1 MSVARGGHQ
10 QDRPPSLVDRVRR
23 ARGIAAERA
32 KTDKR
37 GKLAPTPWSAIG
49 EKFGPSE
56 RQARRIYED
65 FCRWER
71 DQHDPLA
78 TVDEAI
84 MLHEAARDH
93 LGELAVSGD
102 NSSAQVGAAK
112 AMLDADRERLELM
125 QAVGRLPRNLHRFR
139 AEADVITIA
148 REMVEV
154 MRKRGVLAEVLQEI
168 RDVAERQLPQFSV
181 NATGARPSEPLRPRV
196 AVRYSTPW
204 KKIARRYSEAP
215 NNFCQR
221 ADARIAF
228 RALDTPELR

>member
-49 EKFGPSE
+49 EKFGLSE

-84 MLHEAARDH
+84 MLREAARDH

-125 QAVGRLPRNLHRFR
+125 QAAGRLPRNLARFR
-139 AEADVITIA
+139 AEADFMTIA
-148 REMVEV
+148 RQMVEL
-154 MRKRGVLAEVLQEI
+154 MRKRGVPSDVLDEVRELTQ
-168 RDVAERQLPQFSV
+168 RHVPTSASDA
-181 NATGARPSEPLRPRV
+181 AT
-196 AVRYSTPW
+196 
-204 KKIARRYSEAP
+204 ARRNGSYP
-215 NNFCQR
+215 Y
-221 ADARIAF
+221 
-228 RALDTPELR
+228 